1 MVLKVALFH
10 PKFAAVGGAEL
21 LLLKQARLLRD
32 AGHRVEFLTFEVTGS
47 TWASR
52 LEGWPVEVI
61 PKRSGWDFLTAFSR
75 SSKLRTRGRRAEP
88 LLQDF
93 DRILATNH
101 PCSTM
106 LGLMAVPGRRL
117 WYCNE
122 PYRRIFPRE
131 SGPRATAALAALG
144 PVNPA
149 LQAMAADLQRAEAS
163 RDIRAVRS
171 EALAGLARI
180 DHTLFNSRFT
190 LANAQA
196 CNPAQTG
203 EVLHPIIDF
212 RAPATGARRLDRMAL
227 KVLVQSRLT
236 PLKNLE
242 TLLQGFLLFQAE
254 HPAAELNLVG
264 SGPSEP
270 GLRKL
275 ASQAPAGAIRFHGFL
290 DAAGLK
296 ELRAR
301 CDVFALLPLDEPF
314 GMVFPEAAAEGLLL
328 VGPDHGGPLEILE
341 DGRLGWLCDPFSPA
355 SFKEAL
361 VAVCDTDDGD
371 LDQRRRE
378 SDLSCRARF
387 GVEAL
392 GPRLVRALA

>member
-1 MVLKVALFH
+1 VLKVALFH

-21 LLLKQARLLRD
+21 LLLKQAELLRD
-32 AGHRVEFLTFEVTGS
+32 AGCRVAILTFEVTGT
-47 TWASR
+47 TWKSR
-52 LEGWPVEVI
+52 LDGWPVQVI

-75 SSKLRTRGRRAEP
+75 SSKLKTRGRRAEP
-88 LLQDF
+88 LLQGF

-106 LGLMAVPGRRL
+106 LGLMTVPGRRL

-131 SGPRATAALAALG
+131 SGPRATAALEALG

-149 LQAMAADLQRAEAS
+149 LQATAADLQRAEAS

-190 LANAQA
+190 MANAQA
-196 CNPAQTG
+196 CNPAQAG

-212 RAPATGARRLDRMAL
+212 RPPAPRPRRLDRKAL

-242 TLLQGFLLFQAE
+242 TLVQGFLLFQAE
-254 HPAAELNLVG
+254 QPGAELHIVG
-264 SGPSEP
+264 SGPAEP

-275 ASQAPAGAIRFHGFL
+275 AGQAPEGVITFHGFL
-290 DAAGLK
+290 DAGGLD
-296 ELRAR
+296 ELRSR

-314 GMVFPEAAAEGLLL
+314 GMVFPEAAAQGLLL

-341 DGRLGWLCDPFSPA
+341 EGRLGWLCDPFAPA

-361 VAVCDTDDGD
+361 AALCDTGDGE
-371 LDQRRRE
+371 LDQRRHEADR
-378 SDLSCRARF
+378 SCRARF
-387 GVEAL
+387 SVETL
-392 GPRLVRALA
+392 GPRLVKALA